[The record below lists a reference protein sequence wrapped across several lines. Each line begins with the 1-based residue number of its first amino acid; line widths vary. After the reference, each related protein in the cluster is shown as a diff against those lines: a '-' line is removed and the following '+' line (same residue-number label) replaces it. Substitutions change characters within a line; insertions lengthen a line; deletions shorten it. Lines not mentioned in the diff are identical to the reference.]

1 MTWAAGSEFRVT
13 STPRPVL
20 SQPYRYRG
28 RFLPGLTGQVAAG
41 PAQGPAQRPRSPGT
55 DAQPDPGIMEVAG
68 QLERLKPGQAAG
80 HWLADAGRGAPQ
92 TAIQRF
98 CARVALS
105 LLAWKKRVFGGN
117 YRPHTRPSSNVTFC
131 D

>member
-1 MTWAAGSEFRVT
+1 
-13 STPRPVL
+13 
-20 SQPYRYRG
+20 
-28 RFLPGLTGQVAAG
+28 
-41 PAQGPAQRPRSPGT
+41 
-55 DAQPDPGIMEVAG
+55 MEVAG

-105 LLAWKKRVFGGN
+105 LLA
-117 YRPHTRPSSNVTFC
+117 
-131 D
+131 

>member
-13 STPRPVL
+13 STPRPVQ

-28 RFLPGLTGQVAAG
+28 RFLPGLTGHVAAG

-68 QLERLKPGQAAG
+68 QPERLKPGQAAG
-80 HWLADAGRGAPQ
+80 HWLADAGRGEPQ

-105 LLAWKKRVFGGN
+105 LLA
-117 YRPHTRPSSNVTFC
+117 
-131 D
+131 

>member
-13 STPRPVL
+13 STPRPVQ

-80 HWLADAGRGAPQ
+80 PWLADAGRGAPQ

-105 LLAWKKRVFGGN
+105 LLA
-117 YRPHTRPSSNVTFC
+117 
-131 D
+131 